1 MKKDNTLS
9 QLILLISVFIIG
21 VFLLISLH
29 LVFLNLIDKLDKET
43 ENLKSKI
50 QVGEHIVHDIHQI
63 RSDFY
68 ELTTT
73 ATNKRGRE
81 LINKKILNR
90 IKLIEESLKVL
101 EQGGTLKRT
110 IRLNIANHNSID
122 EEITYRK
129 DDDTISMEAIDLSPK
144 LVEFK
149 EMLNRLNEMLL
160 LQANFQKTGD
170 IESFFKQNKNI
181 KRFYKSTPA
190 FFVRISENAS
200 RLLYEGSI
208 ELQKIEKELEKQK
221 KYYTKLELYLIG
233 AIILISIILGIL
245 IALKINKNTALISK
259 QKKFARGTL
268 DAQDNIVIVTDGFD
282 MVDANKALLKFFD
295 EYKSFEE
302 FKAEHDCVCDFFIE
316 IKGEDFIGGQY
327 HKNKLWVEYILL
339 NPHKQHHIAMM
350 KGDVIN
356 YFLIKA
362 TKNFLDG
369 ENSIVI
375 ITLNNVTKEIE
386 SQKELKELNENLE
399 QMVGYKTKEL
409 KKLNENLEQKVY
421 EEVQKNREKDRAM
434 IQQARFAALGEML
447 GNIAHQWR
455 QPLSA
460 ITSTATSIQV
470 QMQLDL
476 ASKED
481 IKKSYVSIIKYV
493 DFLNQT
499 IEDFRG
505 FFRIDKEK
513 ESFSV
518 KEKLNNATNIIQ
530 GVYKNKSI
538 SIVIDENN
546 KKYISLGYPNEV
558 SQVFLNIL
566 NNSKDVLLDRN
577 IDKKLVFIEFNEN
590 KKHNIVE
597 IYDNA
602 GGIDEQI
609 IQKVFDPYFTTK
621 HKSKGTGIGLY
632 MSKYIVENNMNG
644 TLSVQNKKFNYE
656 DKEYIG
662 ASFKIELPKI

>member
-208 ELQKIEKELEKQK
+208 ELQKIK
-221 KYYTKLELYLIG
+221 
-233 AIILISIILGIL
+233 
-245 IALKINKNTALISK
+245 
-259 QKKFARGTL
+259 
-268 DAQDNIVIVTDGFD
+268 
-282 MVDANKALLKFFD
+282 
-295 EYKSFEE
+295 
-302 FKAEHDCVCDFFIE
+302 
-316 IKGEDFIGGQY
+316 
-327 HKNKLWVEYILL
+327 
-339 NPHKQHHIAMM
+339 
-350 KGDVIN
+350 
-356 YFLIKA
+356 
-362 TKNFLDG
+362 
-369 ENSIVI
+369 
-375 ITLNNVTKEIE
+375 
-386 SQKELKELNENLE
+386 
-399 QMVGYKTKEL
+399 
-409 KKLNENLEQKVY
+409 
-421 EEVQKNREKDRAM
+421 RA
-434 IQQARFAALGEML
+434 
-447 GNIAHQWR
+447 
-455 QPLSA
+455 
-460 ITSTATSIQV
+460 
-470 QMQLDL
+470 
-476 ASKED
+476 
-481 IKKSYVSIIKYV
+481 
-493 DFLNQT
+493 
-499 IEDFRG
+499 
-505 FFRIDKEK
+505 
-513 ESFSV
+513 
-518 KEKLNNATNIIQ
+518 
-530 GVYKNKSI
+530 
-538 SIVIDENN
+538 
-546 KKYISLGYPNEV
+546 
-558 SQVFLNIL
+558 
-566 NNSKDVLLDRN
+566 
-577 IDKKLVFIEFNEN
+577 
-590 KKHNIVE
+590 
-597 IYDNA
+597 
-602 GGIDEQI
+602 
-609 IQKVFDPYFTTK
+609 
-621 HKSKGTGIGLY
+621 
-632 MSKYIVENNMNG
+632 
-644 TLSVQNKKFNYE
+644 
-656 DKEYIG
+656 
-662 ASFKIELPKI
+662 